1 MSDRWAQQQNEEQA
15 FLSERRNVNKNVSL
29 QTGEEFSME
38 FLKDHHHHHSPMVS
52 GKTHI
57 GDLYYQNHQESSSAR
72 FHELRRIES
81 ECPSDAYDFGRDP
94 RTSIRV
100 ENGGY
105 MPPFNACQ
113 DHVGGGEKEVL
124 TRKAFGE
131 INTNQGCVTGMSAP
145 SIYLPERVQSNNYI
159 GAGGGGGGDFDRF
172 GKVKFL
178 CSFGGKIMPRSTD
191 EKLKYVGGETHI
203 VSIRKNLSWEELK
216 KKTSAICQQ
225 SHSIKYQLPGDEL
238 DSLIS
243 VSSDE
248 DLQNMI
254 EEYNGLE
261 RLEGSQ
267 RPRLFLIP
275 IGETENK
282 LQQSIPD
289 CQYAA
294 AMNFNND
301 PNLRKI
307 SVGDTSYHVGN
318 LDRNPG
324 FSRRPQGQMLR
335 LDTTSMHPNQLFNG
349 VQYNM
354 SSYPSP
360 PISPSPFQ
368 LRDSNAAHSQF
379 HGNNSSSESN
389 NSFSPA
395 QSDPSSF
402 EMVDSKYHQQRPF
415 GAVNYQS
422 YKQEPES
429 PYGMQFQS
437 GFNRNLETSN
447 LGHVDY
453 NPERSANN
461 ERGVYYDKVRV
472 PDESK
477 VSFSGSTNS
486 NDSHLGIPHSYSDS
500 TLEIYGGHSS
510 YFSQER
516 QSPSSTLNFT
526 KKQTQEKPVQM
537 HRNNDLADRRTQSNI
552 LDLTSTEG
560 GGESTY
566 KFSPSPGGPG
576 QSENPT
582 LHRDISATGNYYD
595 EIYINQETKNQEG
608 NNGKFCHL
616 GGNAMGARATP
627 NDMEYKKLPTSAKQ
641 VVVDPWKQVNQDN
654 ERPMAG
660 TLSASLISL
669 EEGIAADTP
678 TQGAPGV
685 LYHTGNEKIVTY
697 KSSDLIQEAGNN
709 AVRERNLEVSGI
721 FLNKK
726 MGSEDD
732 FFFNISSES
741 ANGQVVHETGLLEVD
756 TTETNITQREDS
768 LGHVRIS
775 SMDLNQPAPTTAGET
790 YSMRIPSIERQDSQ
804 QTSPLTKMNSSDTV
818 FLSEEAEA
826 NNGEKENSFNDT
838 LIAEMEASVYGLQM
852 IRNADLED
860 LTELG
865 SGTYGTVYHG
875 TWRGTDVAI
884 KRIRKSCF
892 AGRSSEQE
900 RLTKDFWR
908 EAQILSNL
916 HHPNVVAFYGIVPD
930 GTGGTMATVTEFMV
944 NGSLRHALLKRD
956 RVLDTRKKI
965 IIAMDAAFGM
975 EYLHSKNIVHFDL
988 KCENL
993 LVNLRD
999 PQRPI
1004 CKVGDLGLSRIKRN
1018 TLVSGG
1024 VRGTLP
1030 WMAPELLSGS
1040 STRVSEKVDVFSYGI
1055 SLWEILT
1062 GEEPYADMHC
1072 GAIIGGIVKNTLRPH
1087 IPKTCS
1093 PEWKKLMEQCWDID
1107 PDVRPPFTEIT
1118 SRLRSMSMELVVK
1131 GKRRENKPP

>member
-1 MSDRWAQQQNEEQA
+1 MSDRWARQNAEQA
-15 FLSERRNVNKNVSL
+15 AVLAERRNVNKNVSL

-38 FLKDHHHHHSPMVS
+38 FLKDHHHTPVQSPIVS
-52 GKTHI
+52 GKTHNDGNRFG
-57 GDLYYQNHQESSSAR
+57 GDLYYHQNHLPGYDSAAAR

-81 ECPSDAYDFGRDP
+81 ECPSSDAYDFGRDP
-94 RTSIRV
+94 RSSSIRV
-100 ENGGY
+100 ENGY
-105 MPPFNACQ
+105 VPHFSAYHN
-113 DHVGGGEKEVL
+113 VGGENEVI

-131 INTNQGCVTGMSAP
+131 INSNRGDVTGRSAP
-145 SIYLPERVQSNNYI
+145 CAFLPERVQSNNYT
-159 GAGGGGGGDFDRF
+159 GGGGGVGDFDRF

-178 CSFGGKIMPRSTD
+178 CSFGGRIMPRSTD

-203 VSIRKNLSWEELK
+203 ISIRKNLSWEELK

-225 SHSIKYQLPGDEL
+225 PHSIKYQLPGDEL

-275 IGETENK
+275 IGEPERK
-282 LQQSIPD
+282 VQQTTPD
-289 CQYAA
+289 SQYAA
-294 AMNFNND
+294 AINSNAVVGQT
-301 PNLRKI
+301 L
-307 SVGDTSYHVGN
+307 VGDTRYHVNN
-318 LDRNPG
+318 LDRIPS
-324 FSRRPQGQMLR
+324 FRKQAPGQMLR
-335 LDTTSMHPNQLFNG
+335 LDTATMHPNPLFNG

-354 SSYPSP
+354 PTYPSP
-360 PISPSPFQ
+360 PVSPSPFQ
-368 LRDSNAAHSQF
+368 QRDSNGVYSQF
-379 HGNNSSSESN
+379 PGNNSSSESN

-395 QSDPSSF
+395 QPDTPSF
-402 EMVDSKYHQQRPF
+402 EAIDSKYHQQRPLPS
-415 GAVNYQS
+415 VNCQPN
-422 YKQEPES
+422 KHEAENL
-429 PYGMQFQS
+429 YGMQFQN
-437 GFNRNLETSN
+437 GFNEKLVTPSSS
-447 LGHVDY
+447 HVDTLCF

-461 ERGVYYDKVRV
+461 GRVYSDKASM
-472 PDESK
+472 PEESK

-486 NDSHLGIPHSYSDS
+486 NDSCLGIPHSYSDS
-500 TLEIYGGHSS
+500 TLEINGGHSS

-526 KKQTQEKPVQM
+526 KKQTEEKSVQV
-537 HRNNDLADRRTQSNI
+537 HRNNDLADRRTQSDI
-552 LDLTSTEG
+552 LDMKSTEG
-560 GGESTY
+560 GETMF
-566 KFSPSPGGPG
+566 KFSPRPGGPG
-576 QSENPT
+576 LSGENKT
-582 LHRDISATGNYYD
+582 LHIDISAAGNHYD
-595 EIYINQETKNQEG
+595 EIYLNQETKNQG
-608 NNGKFCHL
+608 GYNDTIFHL
-616 GGNAMGARATP
+616 GGKVLGTKATP
-627 NDMEYKKLPTSAKQ
+627 TDMDGKTLPTYGYQTSA
-641 VVVDPWKQVNQDN
+641 VVDPWKQIKQDN
-654 ERPMAG
+654 ERLIAG
-660 TLSASLISL
+660 TSSANLISL
-669 EEGIAADTP
+669 EEGIAANVP
-678 TQGAPGV
+678 
-685 LYHTGNEKIVTY
+685 NEEPE
-697 KSSDLIQEAGNN
+697 SRA
-709 AVRERNLEVSGI
+709 ARERNLEVSGM
-721 FLNKK
+721 FLNKRA
-726 MGSEDD
+726 GSDD
-732 FFFNISSES
+732 NFLFSIASES
-741 ANGQVVHETGLLEVD
+741 ENRKIGDDTGILEFD
-756 TTETNITQREDS
+756 LTQNNRTGGEGV
-768 LGHVRIS
+768 LGHVRIP
-775 SMDLNQPAPTTAGET
+775 SMDLNQPAPATVSDT
-790 YSMRIPSIERQDSQ
+790 YDLKILSVEREDSPQSIPHA
-804 QTSPLTKMNSSDTV
+804 KMNSDDTV

-826 NNGEKENSFNDT
+826 NTGEKENSFKDT
-838 LIAEMEASVYGLQM
+838 LFVEMEASVYGLQ
-852 IRNADLED
+852 IIKNADLED

-930 GTGGTMATVTEFMV
+930 GTGGTLATVTEFMV
-944 NGSLRHALLKRD
+944 NGSLRHALIKKD
-956 RVLDTRKKI
+956 RLLDFRKKI

-1030 WMAPELLSGS
+1030 WMAPELLNGS

-1062 GEEPYADMHC
+1062 GEEPYADMHY
-1072 GAIIGGIVKNTLRPH
+1072 GAIIGGIVKNTLRPP

-1093 PEWKKLMEQCWDID
+1093 ADWKNLMEQCWSVD
-1107 PDVRPPFTEIT
+1107 PDSRPPFTEIT
-1118 SRLRSMSMELVVK
+1118 SRLRTMSMDLVTK
-1131 GKRRENKPP
+1131 SKRRENKP

>member
-1 MSDRWAQQQNEEQA
+1 MSDRWARQNAERPA
-15 FLSERRNVNKNVSL
+15 TTLAERRNVNKNVSL

-38 FLKDHHHHHSPMVS
+38 FLKDHTPVQTPIVA
-52 GKTHI
+52 GRTHNDVHRF
-57 GDLYYQNHQESSSAR
+57 GDLYYQNQPQGYDSAAR

-94 RTSIRV
+94 RSTIRL

-105 MPPFNACQ
+105 MPHFNAY
-113 DHVGGGEKEVL
+113 HNVGCDKEVI

-131 INTNQGCVTGMSAP
+131 INSNRGDVTGMSAP
-145 SIYLPERVQSNNYI
+145 CVFLPERTQSNNFT
-159 GAGGGGGGDFDRF
+159 GGGGDFDRF

-178 CSFGGKIMPRSTD
+178 CSFGGRIMPRSTD

-203 VSIRKNLSWEELK
+203 ISIRKNLSWEELK

-225 SHSIKYQLPGDEL
+225 LHSIKYQLPGDEL

-275 IGETENK
+275 IGEPERK
-282 LQQSIPD
+282 AQQNIPD

-294 AMNFNND
+294 ALNCNAD
-301 PNLRKI
+301 PNPRNI
-307 SVGDTSYHVGN
+307 SDGQTLAGDSRYHINN
-318 LDRNPG
+318 LDRNPS
-324 FSRRPQGQMLR
+324 FCKRTPGQMLR
-335 LDTTSMHPNQLFNG
+335 LDTTAMRPNPLFNG

-354 SSYPSP
+354 ASYPSP
-360 PISPSPFQ
+360 PVSPSPFQ
-368 LRDSNAAHSQF
+368 QRDSNGAYSQF

-389 NSFSPA
+389 NSFTPA
-395 QSDPSSF
+395 QQDTSIF
-402 EMVDSKYHQQRPF
+402 EVIDSKYHQQRPLPS
-415 GAVNYQS
+415 VNYQS
-422 YKQEPES
+422 NKQEAENL
-429 PYGMQFQS
+429 YGIQFQN
-437 GFNRNLETSN
+437 GFNDKPVTPN
-447 LGHVDY
+447 LGHVDNLCF

-461 ERGVYYDKVRV
+461 GRVFYDKVSM
-472 PDESK
+472 PEESK

-486 NDSHLGIPHSYSDS
+486 NDSCLGIPHSYSDS
-500 TLEIYGGHSS
+500 TLEITGGHSS

-516 QSPSSTLNFT
+516 QQSPSSTLNFT
-526 KKQTQEKPVQM
+526 KKQTQEKQVQV
-537 HRNNDLADRRTQSNI
+537 HRNNDLADRRTQSDI
-552 LDLTSTEG
+552 LDMKSTEG
-560 GGESTY
+560 GETMF
-566 KFSPSPGGPG
+566 KFSPSPRGPRLSG
-576 QSENPT
+576 ENKT
-582 LHRDISATGNYYD
+582 LHIDISAAGNHYD
-595 EIYINQETKNQEG
+595 EIYLNQETKNQGG
-608 NNGKFCHL
+608 NSDTIFHL
-616 GGNAMGARATP
+616 GGKVLGTRAMPT
-627 NDMEYKKLPTSAKQ
+627 DMEGKKLPIYGNQTS
-641 VVVDPWKQVNQDN
+641 VVVDPWKQIKQDN
-654 ERPMAG
+654 ERLMAG
-660 TLSASLISL
+660 AGTSSANLISL
-669 EEGIAADTP
+669 EEGIAANTP
-678 TQGAPGV
+678 
-685 LYHTGNEKIVTY
+685 NEEPE
-697 KSSDLIQEAGNN
+697 SRA
-709 AVRERNLEVSGI
+709 ARERNLEVSGI
-721 FLNKK
+721 F
-726 MGSEDD
+726 
-732 FFFNISSES
+732 ISKRVVPDENFLFSIASES
-741 ANGQVVHETGLLEVD
+741 PNSKIVHETQKNR
-756 TTETNITQREDS
+756 TEREGG
-768 LGHVRIS
+768 LGHVRIPI
-775 SMDLNQPAPTTAGET
+775 MDLNQPAPATASET
-790 YSMRIPSIERQDSQ
+790 YSLKTPREDSPQSIPHAKI
-804 QTSPLTKMNSSDTV
+804 TSGDTI

-826 NNGEKENSFNDT
+826 NTGEKENSFKDT
-838 LIAEMEASVYGLQM
+838 LFVEMEASVYGLQ
-852 IRNADLED
+852 IIKNADLED

-884 KRIRKSCF
+884 KRIRNSCF

-930 GTGGTMATVTEFMV
+930 GTGGTLATVTEFMV
-944 NGSLRHALLKRD
+944 NGSLRHALLKKD
-956 RVLDTRKKI
+956 RLLDTRKKI

-1030 WMAPELLSGS
+1030 WMAPELLNGS

-1072 GAIIGGIVKNTLRPH
+1072 GAIIGGIVKNTLRPP
-1087 IPKTCS
+1087 IPKSCS
-1093 PEWKKLMEQCWDID
+1093 PEWKKLMEQCWSVD
-1107 PDVRPPFTEIT
+1107 PDSRPPFTEIT
-1118 SRLRSMSMELVVK
+1118 CRLRSMSMEVVTK
-1131 GKRRENKPP
+1131 SKRRENKP

>member
-1 MSDRWAQQQNEEQA
+1 MSDRWARQNAEPA
-15 FLSERRNVNKNVSL
+15 HVFAERRNVNKNVSI

-38 FLKDHHHHHSPMVS
+38 FLKDHTRNERHRF
-52 GKTHI
+52 
-57 GDLYYQNHQESSSAR
+57 GDLYYQNQPLGYDTGAR
-72 FHELRRIES
+72 FQEPRRTES

-94 RTSIRV
+94 RASSRV

-105 MPPFNACQ
+105 TPRFNAC
-113 DHVGGGEKEVL
+113 HNVGGEKEVI

-131 INTNQGCVTGMSAP
+131 INSNQGCVTGRSAP
-145 SIYLPERVQSNNYI
+145 SVYLPERVQSNNYN
-159 GAGGGGGGDFDRF
+159 GGGDFDRF

-191 EKLKYVGGETHI
+191 DKLKYVGGETHI

-225 SHSIKYQLPGDEL
+225 LHSIKYQLPGDEL

-275 IGETENK
+275 IGEPGNK
-282 LQQSIPD
+282 AQQNTSD
-289 CQYAA
+289 CQYS
-294 AMNFNND
+294 D
-301 PNLRKI
+301 PNPRKI
-307 SVGDTSYHVGN
+307 VGGQSMVSDTSYHVN
-318 LDRNPG
+318 HLDRNPSLG
-324 FSRRPQGQMLR
+324 IRPPGQILR
-335 LDTTSMHPNQLFNG
+335 LDTTAMHTNQHFNG

-368 LRDSNAAHSQF
+368 HRESNGAFSQF

-389 NSFSPA
+389 NSFTPV
-395 QSDPSSF
+395 QPDPSNF
-402 EMVDSKYHQQRPF
+402 ETIDSKYHQNRPLPS
-415 GAVNYQS
+415 VNCQT
-422 YKQEPES
+422 YKQEAEN
-429 PYGMQFQS
+429 PYGIQFQS
-437 GFNRNLETSN
+437 GINKNPETPNIS
-447 LGHVDY
+447 HVDTFGF
-453 NPERSANN
+453 NLDRSAN
-461 ERGVYYDKVRV
+461 KVCI
-472 PDESK
+472 PEESK

-486 NDSHLGIPHSYSDS
+486 NDSFLGIPHSYSDS
-500 TLEIYGGHSS
+500 TLEINGGHSS

-516 QSPSSTLNFT
+516 QSPSSPFNFT
-526 KKQTQEKPVQM
+526 KKQTQEKPVQV

-552 LDLTSTEG
+552 LDLKSSE
-560 GGESTY
+560 
-566 KFSPSPGGPG
+566 GGPG
-576 QSENPT
+576 LSGDSQI
-582 LHRDISATGNYYD
+582 LHGDISAAANHYD
-595 EIYINQETKNQEG
+595 EIYLNQETKNQEG
-608 NNGKFCHL
+608 NSETVCHQGGKLL
-616 GGNAMGARATP
+616 GTRATP
-627 NDMEYKKLPTSAKQ
+627 TDMACKNLPTNRNQ
-641 VVVDPWKQVNQDN
+641 TYMVVDPWKQIKQDN
-654 ERPMAG
+654 DRLMAG
-660 TLSASLISL
+660 TSSGNLISL
-669 EEGIAADTP
+669 EEGIAPDTP
-678 TQGAPGV
+678 NEEIAGI
-685 LYHTGNEKIVTY
+685 LYHTGNEKRVDQ
-697 KSSDLIQEAGNN
+697 KASDLIQEPRSH
-709 AVRERNLEVSGI
+709 AVRARNLEISGI
-721 FLNKK
+721 LLNKR
-726 MGSEDD
+726 GQSNED
-732 FFFNISSES
+732 FLFNISSES
-741 ANGQVVHETGLLEVD
+741 ANSPIVHETGGLELD
-756 TTETNITQREDS
+756 PTQKKRTQI
-768 LGHVRIS
+768 GHVRIPS
-775 SMDLNQPAPTTAGET
+775 IDINKPAPTTVSET
-790 YSMRIPSIERQDSQ
+790 YDSP
-804 QTSPLTKMNSSDTV
+804 QTSPLTKMKSSDTV

-826 NNGEKENSFNDT
+826 NIGEKENSFNDT
-838 LIAEMEASVYGLQM
+838 LIAEMEASVYGLQ
-852 IRNADLED
+852 IIKNADLED

-892 AGRSSEQE
+892 AGRSSEQD

-930 GTGGTMATVTEFMV
+930 GTGGTLATVTEFMV

-956 RVLDTRKKI
+956 RLLDDRKKI

-1030 WMAPELLSGS
+1030 WMAPELLIGS

-1072 GAIIGGIVKNTLRPH
+1072 GAIIGGIVKNTLRPP

-1093 PEWKKLMEQCWDID
+1093 PEWKKLMEQCWSID
-1107 PDVRPPFTEIT
+1107 PDSRPPFTEIT
-1118 SRLRSMSMELVVK
+1118 SRLRSMSMELVTK
-1131 GKRRENKPP
+1131 SKKRDNKT